1 MFIYVVVININV
13 VYWRRL
19 VQNLLVNVMD
29 RLKLNNND
37 DHNDDKDDNDDRYC
51 RNNFS
56 LI

>member
-1 MFIYVVVININV
+1 
-13 VYWRRL
+13 
-19 VQNLLVNVMD
+19 MD

>member
-1 MFIYVVVININV
+1 
-13 VYWRRL
+13 
-19 VQNLLVNVMD
+19 MD

-37 DHNDDKDDNDDRYC
+37 DHNDDKDANDDRYC

>member
-1 MFIYVVVININV
+1 
-13 VYWRRL
+13 
-19 VQNLLVNVMD
+19 MD

-37 DHNDDKDDNDDRYC
+37 DDNDDKDDNDDRYC